1 MHYIRLL
8 KSPTLSRS
16 GKKFMLDLVFTIT
29 TDLGDSFLYPDEPID
44 VAIHAEISTD
54 SESKKKDLF
63 KLSLETTK
71 LQWQSGMRVA
81 KPSVDISRLMQQTL
95 NSKNK
100 ISLCISTE
108 KFSARTVSEILASTV
123 VSEEEE
129 QDGQIMPVWFTLNP
143 DEAEVEV
150 STRRLY
156 LPGTSEQ
163 ENYVEFEEEIGES
176 IARHIWDA
184 GVIAFCAIAES
195 WMLPMPTDTEPSGLK
210 ALKKLF
216 AGPKPINV
224 LELGCGVGILGG
236 GLSAVIPRMRP
247 PPSRRCTILMTDL
260 EEAESRTRSN
270 MSRLLQAR
278 KAKSSNTPPVKLLYE
293 NLDWEEGRKGEFDF
307 ETQNHRWDLVML
319 SDCTYNV
326 DMLPALVETLSAL
339 HTSNIA
345 HAAASSSSSSEAS
358 SGEQS
363 LSTKVFLATKPRH
376 TSEEALFDLL
386 SQEGWTEL
394 HSQTLPL
401 PVLGAETQSV
411 DLYLYEKLQ

>member
-8 KSPTLSRS
+8 KSPTQSRS
-16 GKKFMLDLVFTIT
+16 GKKHTLDLVFTIT

-44 VAIHAEISTD
+44 LAIHAEISTG
-54 SESKKKDLF
+54 SESEKKDLF
-63 KLSLETTK
+63 KLSPETTK
-71 LQWQSGMRVA
+71 LQWRSGMRVA
-81 KPSVDISRLMQQTL
+81 KPSVDISRLMQLTS
-95 NSKNK
+95 NSKSK
-100 ISLCISTE
+100 VAICISTE
-108 KFSARTVSEILASTV
+108 KFSARRVSDILATTV
-123 VSEEEE
+123 VVEEEE
-129 QDGQIMPVWFTLNP
+129 EPAGQIMPVWITLNQ
-143 DEAEVEV
+143 DAAEVEV

-156 LPGTSEQ
+156 FPGTSEQ
-163 ENYVEFEEEIGES
+163 KEYVELEEEIGES

-184 GVIAFCAIAES
+184 GVIAFCAITES

-210 ALKKLF
+210 TLKKLF

-278 KAKSSNTPPVKLLYE
+278 KAISGSSPPLKLLYE
-293 NLDWEEGRKGEFDF
+293 NLDWEEGRKGEFGL
-307 ETQNHRWDLVML
+307 ETQSHRWDLIML

-339 HTSNIA
+339 HASNMA
-345 HAAASSSSSSEAS
+345 HAAASSSLS
-358 SGEQS
+358 SGEQPQ
-363 LSTKVFLATKPRH
+363 STKVFLATKPRH

-394 HSQTLPL
+394 HRQTLPL

-411 DLYLYEKLQ
+411 ELYLYEKLP

>member
-8 KSPTLSRS
+8 KSPTQSRS
-16 GKKFMLDLVFTIT
+16 GKKHMLDLVFTIT
-29 TDLGDSFLYPDEPID
+29 TDLGDSFLYPDEPINLT
-44 VAIHAEISTD
+44 IHAEIPSD
-54 SESKKKDLF
+54 SDSKKKDLVD
-63 KLSLETTK
+63 LSLRTGK
-71 LQWQSGMRVA
+71 LQWRSGMRVA
-81 KPSVDISRLMQQTL
+81 KPSVDISRLMQL
-95 NSKNK
+95 PSNSKSK
-100 ISLCISTE
+100 VSICISTE
-108 KFSARTVSEILASTV
+108 NFSARSVSDILATTA

-129 QDGQIMPVWFTLNP
+129 PAGQIMPVWITLGHA
-143 DEAEVEV
+143 EAEVEV

-163 ENYVEFEEEIGES
+163 EDYVELEEEIGES

-195 WMLPMPTDTEPSGLK
+195 WILPMPTDTEPSGLK
-210 ALKKLF
+210 SLKKLF

-278 KAKSSNTPPVKLLYE
+278 RAKSSSSPPVKLLYE
-293 NLDWEEGRKGEFDF
+293 NLDWEQGRKGEFDF

-339 HTSNIA
+339 HTSNMA
-345 HAAASSSSSSEAS
+345 HAAASSSSSGEAS
-358 SGEQS
+358 SGEQL

-376 TSEEALFDLL
+376 ASEEALFDLL

-394 HSQTLPL
+394 HRQTLPL

-411 DLYLYEKLQ
+411 ELYLYEKLQ